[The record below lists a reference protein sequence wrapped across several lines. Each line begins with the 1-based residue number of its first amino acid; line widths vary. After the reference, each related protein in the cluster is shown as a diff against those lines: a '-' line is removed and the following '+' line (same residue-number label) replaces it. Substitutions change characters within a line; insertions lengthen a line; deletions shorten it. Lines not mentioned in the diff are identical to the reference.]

1 MLPLLTLLLAC
12 PSAHQAAPSS
22 PPWIEGEARIEAPAG
37 GSMATLTGVAVTA
50 DAEQQRITLSLD
62 GGTGA
67 WARWLDQAPVRCGSG
82 QPVEVQGAAVLLLT
96 LQPARAHDDA
106 GAMTA
111 GTTSLAPALAQG
123 LHLVQTCDYEG
134 EVSWAVGAQA
144 RTALRLQ
151 ADAGA
156 VVLDLKR

>member
-22 PPWIEGEARIEAPAG
+22 PPWIEGEARIDAPAG

-50 DAEQQRITLSLD
+50 DAEQRRITFSLD

-111 GTTSLAPALAQG
+111 GATTLPAEQAQG

-134 EVSWAVGAQA
+134 EVSWAVGVEA

-156 VVLDLKR
+156 VVLDLRR